1 MGVMEYTPYFAKKML
16 RKSFKTV
23 YKNTIDVILVIIKA
37 IGLLEEFNNVKHTG
51 IQLDD
56 WGENLS
62 SHKLDSWKIDRVVH
76 RKVDSEFECAALICT
91 LV

>member
-51 IQLDD
+51 I
-56 WGENLS
+56 
-62 SHKLDSWKIDRVVH
+62 
-76 RKVDSEFECAALICT
+76 
-91 LV
+91 